1 MPSLVSQAVSQSVNN
16 IYWMPNERGCHET
29 GRRQGLWPWG
39 AARTMMESEKRQS
52 HAHRKLE
59 KQCLIEQSTRAS
71 QGVGTSPLLSPE
83 GTGTLASLVWWAYR
97 VLMQFSEG
105 SGFNFSKSQFS
116 STDCSSEQSVAKP
129 EWVQFVPP
137 CGRSGA
143 LKPDG
148 GGRQGEHSLS
158 YICLRLLNF
167 SGSPLP
173 FFKVRFLM
181 KGRTMKFIFSDLV
194 EERTE
199 ESMCTFGS
207 SKCSVLSYLCD
218 LC

>member
-1 MPSLVSQAVSQSVNN
+1 M
-16 IYWMPNERGCHET
+16 
-29 GRRQGLWPWG
+29 
-39 AARTMMESEKRQS
+39 
-52 HAHRKLE
+52 
-59 KQCLIEQSTRAS
+59 
-71 QGVGTSPLLSPE
+71 
-83 GTGTLASLVWWAYR
+83 
-97 VLMQFSEG
+97 
-105 SGFNFSKSQFS
+105 
-116 STDCSSEQSVAKP
+116 AKP